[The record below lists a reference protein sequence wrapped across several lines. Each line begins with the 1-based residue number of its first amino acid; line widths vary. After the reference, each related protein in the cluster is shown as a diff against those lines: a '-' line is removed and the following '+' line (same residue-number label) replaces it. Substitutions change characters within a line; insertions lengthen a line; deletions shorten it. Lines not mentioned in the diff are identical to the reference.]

1 MTDPRQLRIVYALV
15 IVGVLLALYFYGV
28 PR

>member
-15 IVGVLLALYFYGV
+15 IVGVLLVLYFYGV